1 MYKAVTDIQLK
12 CQSLSDGAMPCALLL
27 GELFDRGVCG
37 VGSGD
42 GGGVGL
48 GWTWVPG
55 FSLYVHDVISRWM
68 DLA

>member
-1 MYKAVTDIQLK
+1 
-12 CQSLSDGAMPCALLL
+12 MPCALLL